1 MKKRIVLA
9 LILIILMAFP
19 FLHAPKVSAATLSDA
34 ILEELKIQIQQ
45 LLQILKQLT
54 QQLLELAENQP
65 QQLADISWSCGE
77 SVTFAYKEQMVTYG
91 TVESQGR
98 CWLDRNLG
106 ASRVATD
113 SMDKLAAG
121 DLFQWGRGDDGHQD
135 CDLSRGEFTDKIS
148 TSDNPGHDK
157 CITGYMN
164 DDWRVPKND
173 NLWQGV
179 NGINNPCPQGWRVPT
194 KDEWETERLSWP
206 SNNAEGAFNS
216 PLRLPT
222 TGVRVWGDQPL
233 MGRSIGAYW
242 SSTVPTGK
250 NQEFDYSQ
258 LPYAYRLSF
267 RNYSV
272 FNQKDFQ
279 DFPGKDTPESVR
291 QNNASID
298 LAVRVNGYAVRCI
311 KD

>member
-1 MKKRIVLA
+1 MNKKGN
-9 LILIILMAFP
+9 LIILVVVLLLIGLAGYFYFQSKNSP
-19 FLHAPKVSAATLSDA
+19 TKP
-34 ILEELKIQIQQ
+34 QIYTETMMPSSKP
-45 LLQILKQLT
+45 QIT
-54 QQLLELAENQP
+54 TETTMSSS
-65 QQLADISWSCGE
+65 ISWSCGE
-77 SVTFAYKEQMVTYG
+77 PVAFTYKGQVVTYG

-106 ASRVATD
+106 ASRVAAD

-135 CDLSRGEFTDKIS
+135 CNLAAGEYTTILS

-157 CITGYMN
+157 CIMGN
-164 DDWRVPKND
+164 DDWRTPKND

-179 NGINNPCPQGWRVPT
+179 NGINNPCPPGWRVPT
-194 KDEWETERLSWP
+194 KDEWEIEQLSWS

-216 PLRLPT
+216 PLKLPT

-233 MGRSIGAYW
+233 RNDSIGAYW

-250 NQEFDYSQ
+250 KQEFDYSQ
-258 LPYAYRLSF
+258 LPYAYYLSF

-272 FNQKDFQ
+272 FNQKDY
-279 DFPGKDTPESVR
+279 PGMDIPEDAR
-291 QNNASID
+291 QNNASVG
-298 LAVRVNGYAVRCI
+298 LGYRANGYAVRCI